1 MNNHLENFLN
11 YLKIEKNASHNTVV
25 SYKKDI
31 TQYIEECDIESI
43 EQLNKAT
50 IRAFLAGIMNLAPT
64 TRRRNLSSIR
74 SFMSYLT
81 REGIIE
87 KNDALEI
94 ANAKVDRR
102 LPEIMSVNET
112 ASIIESATSE
122 QDRAILETLYG
133 LGCRVSE
140 LVNIKISDID
150 FEERTVKLFGK
161 GNKERIVPINN
172 SAINAIKQH
181 INTRK
186 YSSDYVFAS
195 KNNPNISMTDRN
207 ARRIVY
213 KYTNGD
219 VHPHM
224 FRHSY
229 ATHLHGNGV
238 DIRIIQGLLGHS
250 NINTTTIYTSLANEN
265 MSKAYRHAHPR
276 G

>member
-1 MNNHLENFLN
+1 MYNHLDNFLN
-11 YLKIEKNASHNTVV
+11 YLTIEKNASQNTVI

-31 TQYIEECDIESI
+31 TQYIEDCNIDNL

-50 IRAFLAGIMNLAPT
+50 IRTFLAGIMNLAPT
-64 TRRRNLSSIR
+64 TRRRKLSSIR
-74 SFMSYLT
+74 SFLSYLV
-81 REGIIE
+81 REGVLE

-94 ANAKVDRR
+94 ANAKIDRR

-133 LGCRVSE
+133 VGCRVSE
-140 LVNIKISDID
+140 LVNIKISDIN
-150 FEERTVKLFGK
+150 FEERTVRLFGK
-161 GNKERIVPINN
+161 GNKERSVPINN
-172 SAINAIKQH
+172 PTINAIKQH
-181 INTRK
+181 LHTRR
-186 YSSDYVFAS
+186 YSSEYVFAS
-195 KNNPNISMTDRN
+195 KNNPESPMTDRN

-250 NINTTTIYTSLANEN
+250 NLNTTTIYTALANEK
-265 MSKAYRHAHPR
+265 MSNAYRIAHPR